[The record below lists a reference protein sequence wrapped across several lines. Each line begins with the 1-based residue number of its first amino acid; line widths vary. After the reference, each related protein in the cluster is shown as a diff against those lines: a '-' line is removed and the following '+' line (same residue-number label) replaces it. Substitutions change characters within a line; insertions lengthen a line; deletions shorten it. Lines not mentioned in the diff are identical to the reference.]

1 MSNDYTERVVVVCGV
16 LLLVLSWI
24 MVDSGSAFAQG
35 SVQASIDELTLE
47 QNERRLRI
55 NRDGMSI
62 LLGWAA
68 VNMGVGTAGY
78 FMADNPR
85 WKAFHQMNAGWNIV
99 NAAIGTFGLAS
110 ALGDN
115 PSGYGLVETYRQSQ
129 QIRTILAVN
138 LGLDVAYMVGGG
150 FLWERGIRKE
160 SDRRVGFG
168 QSLILQGGFLF
179 AFDAVLLYLQHRAI
193 ENFSVQVK
201 PLVGELTG
209 AMVSVSW

>member
-1 MSNDYTERVVVVCGV
+1 MNTRDRRKTMVMAGV
-16 LLLVLSWI
+16 MLLALGWMLI
-24 MVDSGSAFAQG
+24 HAEPGFAQQTVG
-35 SVQASIDELTLE
+35 ASIDELTLE
-47 QNERRLRI
+47 QNQRRLRI
-55 NRDGMSI
+55 NQDGMSI

-78 FMADNPR
+78 FMADDPT

-115 PSGYGLVETYRQSQ
+115 PAGYGLVETYRQSQ
-129 QIRTILAVN
+129 QIQTILAVN
-138 LGLDVAYMVGGG
+138 LGLNVAYMVGGG
-150 FLWERGIRKE
+150 FLWERGLRKGSE
-160 SDRRVGFG
+160 RAIGFG

-179 AFDAVLLYLQHRAI
+179 VFDGVLLYLQNRALDD
-193 ENFSVQVK
+193 FSVQVK

-209 AMVSVSW
+209 AMVSVTW